1 MGMAS
6 GNGTPYGLPSIP
18 TGRKVGEHSTGKV
31 GSTLRQLKISL
42 RHRLYRIFCPIKI
55 AVQLADDTISNFA

>member
-18 TGRKVGEHSTGKV
+18 TERKVGEHSTGKV
-31 GSTLRQLKISL
+31 GSTMRQLKISL
-42 RHRLYRIFCPIKI
+42 RHSFKSLWYILPHKDSCT
-55 AVQLADDTISNFA
+55 VS